1 MAGTALSILKARVLN
16 SLVQSSSEVEEA
28 AVRGINFGAFV
39 VALTMDPRELYTSG
53 SVVVTSGGVS
63 VTLTTLTKLNMVKVI
78 YNSTNNI
85 PVLHIPFG
93 KWFIIL
99 PPGTGEIRVCSQ
111 QGTMLHTAPV
121 PSEDTTLD
129 IYYTVFPTTLV
140 NAGDV
145 LSFEEYDEQVVAIAT
160 AYAWASLEEAENTQL
175 WTGLSS
181 LLNIPETLLL
191 TLKGK
196 YEGGDF
202 SANNIQGT

>member
-1 MAGTALSILKARVLN
+1 MAGTALSVLKTRVLN
-16 SLVQSSSEVEEA
+16 SLVQSGTEVEEA

-53 SVVVTSGGVS
+53 AVTVTSGGAS
-63 VTLTTLTKLNMVKVI
+63 VALTTLTKLNIIKVI

-93 KWFIIL
+93 KWFVIL
-99 PPGTGEIRVCSQ
+99 PPGAGDIRVCSQ
-111 QGTMLHTAPV
+111 QGQTLHTAPV
-121 PSEDTTLD
+121 PEEDTTLD
-129 IYYTVFPTTLV
+129 IYHTVFPTTLV

-160 AYAWASLEEAENTQL
+160 AYAWASLEETENTKL
-175 WTGLSS
+175 WTELSG

-202 SANNIQGT
+202 SGNNV